1 VICEYRC
8 IDINQTAIKNDN
20 KNFHL
25 HQQYFEMKPPDTCF
39 IEQLI
44 NSTLSAQTK
53 CNEKYQSIPN
63 AFSEATPSL
72 SEIFKKKL

>member
-44 NSTLSAQTK
+44 NSTLSAQKK
-53 CNEKYQSIPN
+53 CDEKILN